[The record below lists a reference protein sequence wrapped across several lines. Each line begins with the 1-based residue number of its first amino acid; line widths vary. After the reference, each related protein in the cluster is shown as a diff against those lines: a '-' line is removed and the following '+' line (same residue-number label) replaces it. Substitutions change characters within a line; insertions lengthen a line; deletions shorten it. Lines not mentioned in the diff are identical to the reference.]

1 VGVVAGGLH
10 PHGGSVDGDNIILKA
25 EQPMPVQF
33 EKSFENLFPVATM
46 PVQGNDKKDVLSFN
60 YTGTGFVLRGGTAE
74 WGSNTDFVLHTELYV
89 DGKLVEKPELP
100 ASYTTRRYEVCW
112 DYDLPKGKHEV
123 QLKILNASDRYKV
136 SDAEAI
142 YYSDTPIDGM
152 KENEAEAAKEK

>member
-1 VGVVAGGLH
+1 LENIKRN
-10 PHGGSVDGDNIILKA
+10 GGSVDGDNIIVKA
-25 EQPMPVQF
+25 QQPMPVKF
-33 EKSFENLFPVATM
+33 EKSFENLYPVATI
-46 PVQGNDKKDVLSFN
+46 PVQWNDKKDVLSFN
-60 YTGTGFVLRGGTAE
+60 YEGTGFVVRGETAE

-123 QLKILNASDRYKV
+123 QLKILNASDKYKV
-136 SDAEAI
+136 NDAEAI

-152 KENEAEAAKEK
+152 KENEKAASIK